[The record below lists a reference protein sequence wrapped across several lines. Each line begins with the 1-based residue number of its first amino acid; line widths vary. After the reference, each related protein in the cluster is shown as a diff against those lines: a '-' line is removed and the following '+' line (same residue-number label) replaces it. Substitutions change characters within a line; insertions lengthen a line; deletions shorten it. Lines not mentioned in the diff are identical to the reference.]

1 MMRCPRMLGLM
12 TRARIMFALSP
23 NVIRIM
29 LPDDSEIDLVLIDC
43 FTPPMTTI
51 TQHLRLGSDADA
63 KDTPWPL
70 KPIPKSADRYD
81 KEVPNPAGVKAYQA
95 TVQLIEQCPPWT
107 RVLIPTPQH
116 DREWFRNLRPTSKQ
130 PGHLW
135 ISENQTLSER
145 LVELGVATKV
155 QPQDGAS
162 LFHGTAIRTSQEDP
176 ALWSFSPN

>member
-43 FTPPMTTI
+43 FTPPMTRKI
-51 TQHLRLGSDADA
+51 QHERMGTDE
-63 KDTPWPL
+63 
-70 KPIPKSADRYD
+70 IYD
-81 KEVPNPAGVKAYQA
+81 KEEPNPVGVAAYKSTSQI
-95 TVQLIEQCPPWT
+95 LSQCPQWT

-116 DREWFRNLRPTSKQ
+116 DREWFRNLRPKSKQ

-155 QPQDGAS
+155 QPHDGVS
-162 LFHGTAIRTSQEDP
+162 LFDGTAIRTSQEDP

>member
-1 MMRCPRMLGLM
+1 MRCPRLLGLM
-12 TRARIMFALSP
+12 TRAKIMFAMSP

-43 FTPPMTTI
+43 FTPPTSLKTE
-51 TQHLRLGSDADA
+51 HRRLGTDERAPEWKVRSA
-63 KDTPWPL
+63 P
-70 KPIPKSADRYD
+70 KPVLFYD
-81 KEVPNPAGVKAYQA
+81 KEVPNPAGVRAFEVTRKI
-95 TVQLIEQCPPWT
+95 LSQCPEWT

-116 DREWFRNLRPTSKQ
+116 DREWFRNLKPQSKQ

-135 ISENQTLSER
+135 ISEHQTLSER
-145 LVELGVATKV
+145 LVELGIATKT

-162 LFHGTAIRTSQEDP
+162 LFDGTAIRTSQEDP